1 MVGENMLYNDWTFV
15 LLIPAIIATLWAQS
29 KVQNTYKRYSAVRS
43 SQGYTAAQ
51 IARKILDDNGLSY
64 VGIELSPS
72 KGLSD
77 HFDPR
82 ANVVRLSSEVYNS
95 TSIAA
100 IGIAAHEIGHAIQY
114 SEEYAPIKIRNAII
128 PITNIGSKAAIP
140 LLLLGLIFSIPQIAF
155 LGVLAYS
162 LAVAFQLVTLPVE
175 FNASKRAISILDERS
190 YLNNEELKGSKRVL
204 SAAAMTYLAAAFV
217 ALMQLI
223 RILLIARGSRRD

>member
-1 MVGENMLYNDWTFV
+1 MIFYDWTYF

-29 KVQNTYKRYSAVRS
+29 KVQNTYKRYSRVKS
-43 SQGYTAAQ
+43 EKGYTGAQ
-51 IARKILDDNGLSY
+51 IARKILDDNGLNY
-64 VGIELSPS
+64 VGIELAPG

-82 ANVVRLSSEVYNS
+82 SNVVRLSNGVYYS
-95 TSIAA
+95 SSLAA
-100 IGIAAHEIGHAIQY
+100 IGIASHEVGHAIQY

-128 PITNIGSKAAIP
+128 PVTNFGSKAAMP
-140 LLLLGLIFSIPQIAF
+140 LLLVGLIFSIPEIAF
-155 LGVLAYS
+155 IGVLAYS
-162 LAVAFQLVTLPVE
+162 LAVIFQMITLPVE
-175 FNASKRAISILDERS
+175 FNASKRAVGILDEHN
-190 YLNNEELKGSKRVL
+190 YLSQEELRGSKKVL

>member
-1 MVGENMLYNDWTFV
+1 MLYNDWTFV

-100 IGIAAHEIGHAIQY
+100 IGIAAHEIGNAIQ
-114 SEEYAPIKIRNAII
+114 
-128 PITNIGSKAAIP
+128 
-140 LLLLGLIFSIPQIAF
+140 
-155 LGVLAYS
+155 
-162 LAVAFQLVTLPVE
+162 
-175 FNASKRAISILDERS
+175 
-190 YLNNEELKGSKRVL
+190 
-204 SAAAMTYLAAAFV
+204 
-217 ALMQLI
+217 
-223 RILLIARGSRRD
+223 

>member
-1 MVGENMLYNDWTFV
+1 MILYDWFY
-15 LLIPAIIATLWAQS
+15 LLIPAIILTLWAQS
-29 KVQNTYKRYSAVRS
+29 KVQSTYNRYSRVN
-43 SQGYTAAQ
+43 SQRGYTGAQ
-51 IARKILDDNGLSY
+51 IARKILDDNGLNY
-64 VGIELSPS
+64 VSVELAPG

-82 ANVVRLSSEVYNS
+82 ANVVRLSNEVYHS
-95 TSIAA
+95 SSLAA
-100 IGIAAHEIGHAIQY
+100 IGIAAHEAGHAIQY

-128 PITNIGSKAAIP
+128 PVTNFGSKAAMP
-140 LLLLGLIFSIPQIAF
+140 LLILGLIFSIPQIAF

-162 LAVAFQLVTLPVE
+162 LAVVFQMITLPVE
-175 FNASKRAISILDERS
+175 FNASSRAVSILSEHD
-190 YLNNEELKGSKRVL
+190 YLSDEELKGSKKVL

>member
-1 MVGENMLYNDWTFV
+1 MLYYDWTFI

-29 KVQNTYKRYSAVRS
+29 KVQNTYRRYSAVRS
-43 SQGYTAAQ
+43 SEGYTAAQ
-51 IARKILDDNGLSY
+51 IARKILDDNGLNY
-64 VGIELSPS
+64 VGIELSPG

-82 ANVVRLSSEVYNS
+82 SNVVRLSSEVYNS

-100 IGIAAHEIGHAIQY
+100 IGIAAHETGHAIQY

-128 PITNIGSKAAIP
+128 PVTNIGSKAAMP
-140 LLLLGLIFSIPQIAF
+140 LLILGLIFSIPQIAF

-162 LAVAFQLVTLPVE
+162 LAVAFQLITLPVE
-175 FNASKRAISILDERS
+175 FNASQRAVSVLDNQN
-190 YLNNEELKGSKRVL
+190 YLNDDELKGSKKVL

>member
-128 PITNIGSKAAIP
+128 PVTNIGSKAAIP